1 MPVKKLAFAFGL
13 FVASFGAHARA
24 AIPAGYTG
32 TPFKGTPTS
41 LPGRVDFENYDEGG
55 QNVAWSVDDH
65 TGNFGEGGCAA
76 NNYRTALPH
85 PQLCLT
91 NNGNEVD
98 TYTMG
103 PLLGQKYPSDA
114 KPQSIYIG
122 YTHGVD
128 WVKVTVNVTQT
139 GTYKLS
145 STWGSEPSGADAI
158 KFQISFN
165 DVLKADV
172 KLPGT
177 GGYHNWVAFPDFAT
191 VELEAGLQVLKFAAK
206 SQHLN
211 YDYVQLSL
219 VLPGGGV
226 DDGSGAGS
234 GSGAGGSASGGSS
247 GNAGATG
254 SAGAATGGSGGASD
268 SNGTAGTFVGTDPSP
283 TAGSGTGTA
292 GTTATAGAP
301 PSSAAG
307 TGSGLNQ
314 SANTEQDS
322 SCSVALRGRDRNH
335 GSPASLLAAVVAL
348 GAFGARR
355 SRRRLSSR

>member
-13 FVASFGAHARA
+13 FVASHATHVRA
-24 AIPAGYTG
+24 AVPAGYAG

-114 KPQSIYIG
+114 MPQSIYIG

-128 WVKVTVNVTQT
+128 WVKVTVNVTKA

-191 VELEAGLQVLKFAAK
+191 VELEAGLQVLQFAAK

-211 YDYVQLSL
+211 YDYVQFSL

-226 DDGSGAGS
+226 DDGSGAS
-234 GSGAGGSASGGSS
+234 GGGGAGGSASGGNASG
-247 GNAGATG
+247 GNAGAPG
-254 SAGAATGGSGGASD
+254 SAGGATGGASSVAG
-268 SNGTAGTFVGTDPSP
+268 SNGTAGTFVGTNPLP
-283 TAGSGTGTA
+283 AAGSGTGTA
-292 GTTATAGAP
+292 GTATAPGAP
-301 PSSAAG
+301 SSGTAG
-307 TGSGLNQ
+307 MGSQL
-314 SANTEQDS
+314 APATTTEQDS
-322 SCSVALRGRDRNH
+322 SCSVAAGGRERA
-335 GSPASLLAAVVAL
+335 GTASLLAALGLL
-348 GAFGARR
+348 GAFGRRRARR
-355 SRRRLSSR
+355 INPR